1 MAIAVRPQQGGFVR
15 AFGCGIFIREFL
27 LGHGPEGAPVIDP
40 SEGAPQTD
48 IFDAYK
54 SALLRAF
61 AKDSTE
67 RVEEARIKAGK
78 PAFTEGEYEEQL
90 SYFLSRIPRKFT
102 RMRASSFYK
111 YFSHLQRLK
120 WVEKSGKVEV
130 STFQEKYLPAAPRV
144 FYRLTKAGRE
154 ATDAEWSNPVITL
167 YPNHSLEYF
176 REKNKNHKYYRQPK
190 KVKP

>member
-1 MAIAVRPQQGGFVR
+1 MVIAVRPQPGGFVR
-15 AFGCGIFIREFL
+15 PFGCGIFIREFL

-40 SEGAPQTD
+40 EVGSPQTD

-78 PAFTEGEYEEQL
+78 PAFTEAEYEEQL

-111 YFSHLQRLK
+111 YFSNLERLG
-120 WVEKSGKVEV
+120 WVEPTGKTEV
-130 STFQEKYLPAAPRV
+130 STFQEKYPPAAPRI

-154 ATDAEWSNPVITL
+154 ATDVGWSNPIVTL
-167 YPNHSLEYF
+167 YPDLFNLEYF
-176 REKNKNHKYYRQPK
+176 REKNKKHRYY
-190 KVKP
+190 KVP